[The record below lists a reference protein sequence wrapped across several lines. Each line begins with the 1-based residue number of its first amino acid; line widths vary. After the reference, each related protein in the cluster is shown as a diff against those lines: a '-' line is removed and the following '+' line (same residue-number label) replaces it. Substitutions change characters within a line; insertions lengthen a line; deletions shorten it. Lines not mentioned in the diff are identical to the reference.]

1 MLLYCSENKSYLG
14 NDEENKGSRS
24 VESLTSIGGRDFVQ
38 SKVIQSQLDV
48 DGIVNEI
55 TKKF

>member
-1 MLLYCSENKSYLG
+1 MMRK
-14 NDEENKGSRS
+14 NKGSS
-24 VESLTSIGGRDFVQ
+24 SIESLTSIGGRDFVQ